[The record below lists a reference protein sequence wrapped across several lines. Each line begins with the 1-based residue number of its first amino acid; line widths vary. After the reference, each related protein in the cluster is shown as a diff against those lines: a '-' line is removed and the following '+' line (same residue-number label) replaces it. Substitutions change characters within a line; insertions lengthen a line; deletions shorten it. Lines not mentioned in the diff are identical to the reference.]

1 MLDGCL
7 EWQRIGLGA
16 PKMVT
21 DATDEYFN
29 DQDVMKQW
37 LEDCTEDGGQFAF
50 TPTSQLF
57 TSWKNWCDERNLK
70 PGNGNVLS
78 DALVDRGFVRKRGH
92 GGVRGFSKLTLGA
105 S

>member
-7 EWQRIGLGA
+7 EWQKIGLAA
-16 PKMVT
+16 PKIVT

-37 LEDCTEDGGQFAF
+37 LEDCTVDGGQFAF

-70 PGNGNVLS
+70 PGNGKSYQTPWWIEASSESEGMAVC
-78 DALVDRGFVRKRGH
+78 
-92 GGVRGFSKLTLGA
+92 GA
-105 S
+105 SAS